1 MIAKE
6 LLNPKSIVICGVSSD
21 VHKPGG
27 KALKNLLE
35 SPFKGQVY
43 AVNPKETEVQGVKCY
58 AKVDDLPQV
67 DCAILCIAAK
77 FCTQTV
83 DVLAKEKGT
92 KGFIIISAGFSEENA
107 EGAAIEKHIVDTI
120 NSVGGSLIGPNC
132 TGFLNTNY
140 AGCFDTPIPT
150 LDPKGVDFITGSGA
164 TAVFIKEYGMS
175 NGLKFNSVWAVGN
188 SAQLGIEDVLEHL
201 DETFDPE
208 RSSRVIMLYMEK
220 IGDPQ
225 RLLKHSRSLINKG
238 CHIAAIKSGGSVAGS
253 RAASSH
259 TGALATNDAA
269 VDALFRKAGIVRCQN
284 RQELTTVCAVFM
296 YPELKGNRCAVVT
309 HAGGPAVMLTDV
321 LSNGGM
327 EVPSLKE
334 HPKAPELL
342 SKLFAG
348 SSVGN
353 PIDFLATGTAEQL
366 GYILDAVENDFD
378 EIDFSV
384 VIFGSPGL
392 FSNKEVYDL
401 LDQKMRTCKKPI
413 FPVLPSI
420 INVKEEIEDFIAKGN
435 INFPEECV
443 LGNAICKI
451 YNTPKPKT
459 GIVESLPI
467 DKLIISPANEP
478 ANEPDKDAVAAVAES
493 IRQWGMLSPITV
505 SPKDGNY
512 RVVAGAKRVRAAALA
527 GMKEIMAYI
536 QEDAAVSDQ
545 PDIDVVRIRKTVE
558 RCKDGYMEIADYN
571 ELLDAAGISRKK
583 SVEVSNKEDALAFAK
598 EVGCSKDVPL
608 VMKVVGPL
616 HKSDV
621 GGVTLG
627 VKDLDTVAREF
638 DRLIVIPETYAVE
651 MYPMLDGTDVYIGAI
666 RDPKFGHQV
675 FFGLGGI
682 FIEVLKDV
690 ESVLVPTNKE
700 EVLKKLKNLK
710 GYKILEGVRGQEGVN
725 LDLYAD
731 QIVRV
736 SALVQ
741 AAPEIAEMDLNPL
754 LGNPRYVTAVDA
766 RIRLEK

>member
-6 LLNPKSIVICGVSSD
+6 LLNPRSIVICGASSD

-27 KALKNLLE
+27 KSLKNLLE
-35 SPFKGQVY
+35 SPFKGQIY

-58 AKVDDLPQV
+58 AKVEDLPQV

-77 FCTQTV
+77 FCAQTV
-83 DVLAKEKGT
+83 DVLAKEKGC
-92 KGFIIISAGFSEENA
+92 KGFIIVSAGFSEESH
-107 EGAAIEKHIVDTI
+107 EGAEIEKHIVDTI

-132 TGFLNTNY
+132 TGFLNVNY
-140 AGCFDTPIPT
+140 AGCFDTPIPP

-208 RSSRVIMLYMEK
+208 KSSHVIMLYMEK

-238 CHIAAIKSGGSVAGS
+238 CHIAAIKSGGSAAGS

-296 YPELKGNRCAVVT
+296 HPEIKGKRCAVIT

-334 HPKAPELL
+334 HPASPALL
-342 SKLFAG
+342 EKLFGG

-366 GYILDAVENDFD
+366 GYIIDTVENEYTD
-378 EIDFSV
+378 IDFSV

-401 LDQKMRTCKKPI
+401 LDEKMKTCKKPI

-420 INVKEEIEDFIAKGN
+420 INVKDEINDFIAKGR

-443 LGNAICKI
+443 LGNAICKV
-451 YNTPKPKT
+451 YNTPKPQPEH
-459 GIVESLPI
+459 VE
-467 DKLIISPANEP
+467 
-478 ANEPDKDAVAAVAES
+478 
-493 IRQWGMLSPITV
+493 T
-505 SPKDGNY
+505 PK
-512 RVVAGAKRVRAAALA
+512 
-527 GMKEIMAYI
+527 
-536 QEDAAVSDQ
+536 
-545 PDIDVVRIRKTVE
+545 IDVARIRKTVE

-583 SVEVSNKEDALAFAK
+583 SVEVSKKEDAIAFAK

-627 VKDLDTVAREF
+627 VKDLDTVAKEF

-651 MYPMLDGTDVYIGAI
+651 MYPMLDGIDVYIGAI
-666 RDPKFGHQV
+666 KDAKFGHQI

-690 ESVLVPTNKE
+690 QSALAPITAAEAKE
-700 EVLKKLKNLK
+700 MLKQLK

-731 QIVRV
+731 QVARV

>member
-1 MIAKE
+1 MINPK
-6 LLNPKSIVICGVSSD
+6 LINPKSIVVCGASSD
-21 VHKPGG
+21 IHKPGG

-35 SPFKGQVY
+35 SAFKGEVY
-43 AVNPKETEVQGVKCY
+43 AVNPKEDEVQGIKCY
-58 AKVDDLPQV
+58 KQVEDLPQV

-77 FCTQTV
+77 FCAHTV
-83 DVLAKEKGT
+83 DVLTQQKGT
-92 KGFIIISAGFSEENA
+92 QGFIIVSAGFSEENA
-107 EGAAIEKHIVDTI
+107 EGAAIEKHIVDSI
-120 NSVGGSLIGPNC
+120 NAVGGSLIGPNC

-140 AGCFDTPIPT
+140 SGCFDTPIPR

-208 RSSRVIMLYMEK
+208 KSSHVIMLYMEK

-225 RLLKHSRSLINKG
+225 RLLKHSRNLINKG
-238 CHIAAIKSGGSVAGS
+238 CRIAAIKSGGSAAGS

-269 VDALFRKAGIVRCQN
+269 VDALFQKAGIVRCHN

-296 YPELKGNRCAVVT
+296 HPEIKGKRCAVIT

-327 EVPSLKE
+327 EVPPLKD
-334 HPKAPELL
+334 HPASPALL

-366 GYILDAVENDFD
+366 GYIIDAVENDYTD
-378 EIDFSV
+378 IDFSV

-401 LDQKMRTCKKPI
+401 LDEKMKTCKKPI

-420 INVKEEIEDFIAKGN
+420 INVKQEIEDFIAKGR

-443 LGNAICKI
+443 LGNALVKVW
-451 YNTPKPKT
+451 NTPKPQPEH
-459 GIVESLPI
+459 VELPQV
-467 DKLIISPANEP
+467 D
-478 ANEPDKDAVAAVAES
+478 VA
-493 IRQWGMLSPITV
+493 
-505 SPKDGNY
+505 
-512 RVVAGAKRVRAAALA
+512 
-527 GMKEIMAYI
+527 
-536 QEDAAVSDQ
+536 
-545 PDIDVVRIRKTVE
+545 RIRKTIE
-558 RCKDGYMEIADYN
+558 KCESGYLEIADYN

-583 SVEVSNKEDALAFAK
+583 SVEVSKKEDALAFAK

-627 VKDLDTVAREF
+627 VKDLDTVAKEF

-666 RDPKFGHQV
+666 RDDKFGHQI

-690 ESVLVPTNKE
+690 QSALAPITAE
-700 EVLKKLKNLK
+700 EAKQMLTKLR
-710 GYKILEGVRGQEGVN
+710 GYKILQGVRGQEPVN
-725 LDLYAD
+725 IDLYAD
-731 QIVRV
+731 QVARV

-741 AAPEIAEMDLNPL
+741 AAPEIVEMDLNPL

-766 RIRLEK
+766 RIRIQK

>member
-6 LLNPKSIVICGVSSD
+6 LLNPRSIVICGASSD

-27 KALKNLLE
+27 KSLKNLLE

-43 AVNPKETEVQGVKCY
+43 AVNPKESEVQGVKCY
-58 AKVDDLPQV
+58 AKVEDLPQV

-77 FCTQTV
+77 FCAQTV
-83 DVLAKEKGT
+83 DVLAKEKGC
-92 KGFIIISAGFSEENA
+92 KGFIIVSAGFSEENA

-140 AGCFDTPIPT
+140 SGCFDTPIPK
-150 LDPKGVDFITGSGA
+150 LDPHGVDFITGSGA
-164 TAVFIKEYGMS
+164 TAVFIKEYGIS
-175 NGLKFNSVWAVGN
+175 NGLTFNSVWAVGN

-208 RSSRVIMLYMEK
+208 KSSRVIMLYMEK

-225 RLLKHSRSLINKG
+225 RLLKHSRNLINKG
-238 CHIAAIKSGGSVAGS
+238 CHIAAIKSGGSAAGS

-269 VDALFRKAGIVRCQN
+269 VDALFQKAGIVRCQN

-296 YPELKGNRCAVVT
+296 HPEIKGKRCAVVT

-327 EVPSLKE
+327 EIPSLKE

-342 SKLFAG
+342 SKLFGG

-401 LDQKMRTCKKPI
+401 LDEKMKTCKKPI

-420 INVKEEIEDFIAKGN
+420 INVKDEINDFIAKGR

-443 LGNAICKI
+443 LGNAICKV
-451 YNTPKPKT
+451 YNTPKPQPEN
-459 GIVESLPI
+459 VELP
-467 DKLIISPANEP
+467 K
-478 ANEPDKDAVAAVAES
+478 
-493 IRQWGMLSPITV
+493 
-505 SPKDGNY
+505 
-512 RVVAGAKRVRAAALA
+512 
-527 GMKEIMAYI
+527 
-536 QEDAAVSDQ
+536 
-545 PDIDVVRIRKTVE
+545 IDVERIRKTVE

-583 SVEVSNKEDALAFAK
+583 SVEVSKKEDALAFAK

-627 VKDLDTVAREF
+627 VKDLDTVAKEF

-651 MYPMLDGTDVYIGAI
+651 MYPMLDGIDVYIGAI
-666 RDPKFGHQV
+666 KDPKFGHQI

-690 ESVLVPTNKE
+690 QSALAPITAAEAKE
-700 EVLKKLKNLK
+700 MLTKLK

-725 LDLYAD
+725 IDLYAE
-731 QIVRV
+731 QVARV

-754 LGNPRYVTAVDA
+754 LGNPCYVTAVDA

>member
-6 LLNPKSIVICGVSSD
+6 LLNPRSIVICGASSD
-21 VHKPGG
+21 IHKPGG
-27 KALKNLLE
+27 KSLKNLLE
-35 SPFKGQVY
+35 SPFKGQIY

-67 DCAILCIAAK
+67 DCALLCIAAK
-77 FCTQTV
+77 FCAQTV
-83 DVLAKEKGT
+83 DVLAKEKGC

-107 EGAAIEKHIVDTI
+107 EGAAIEKHIVETI

-132 TGFLNTNY
+132 TGFLNVNY
-140 AGCFDTPIPT
+140 AGCFDTPIPK

-208 RSSRVIMLYMEK
+208 KSSRVIMLYMEK
-220 IGDPQ
+220 IGDPM

-238 CHIAAIKSGGSVAGS
+238 CHIAAIKSGGSAAGS

-269 VDALFRKAGIVRCQN
+269 VDALFRKAGIVRCHN
-284 RQELTTVCAVFM
+284 RQELTTVCGVFM
-296 YPELKGNRCAVVT
+296 HPEIKGKRCAVIT

-327 EVPSLKE
+327 EVPPLKD
-334 HPKAPELL
+334 HPASAALL
-342 SKLFAG
+342 EKLFGG

-366 GYILDAVENDFD
+366 GYIIDTVENEYD

-401 LDQKMRTCKKPI
+401 LDEKMKTCKKPI

-420 INVKEEIEDFIAKGN
+420 INVKDEIADFIAKGR

-443 LGNAICKI
+443 LGNAICKV
-451 YNTPKPKT
+451 YNTPKPQPEN
-459 GIVESLPI
+459 VELP
-467 DKLIISPANEP
+467 K
-478 ANEPDKDAVAAVAES
+478 
-493 IRQWGMLSPITV
+493 
-505 SPKDGNY
+505 
-512 RVVAGAKRVRAAALA
+512 
-527 GMKEIMAYI
+527 
-536 QEDAAVSDQ
+536 
-545 PDIDVVRIRKTVE
+545 IDVARIRATVD

-583 SVEVSNKEDALAFAK
+583 SVEVSKKEDALAFAK

-627 VKDLDTVAREF
+627 VKDLDTVAKEF

-666 RDPKFGHQV
+666 RDPKFGHQI

-690 ESVLVPTNKE
+690 QSALAPITAAEAKE
-700 EVLKKLKNLK
+700 MLTKLR
-710 GYKILEGVRGQEGVN
+710 GYKILQGVRGQEPVN

-731 QIVRV
+731 QVARV

>member
-6 LLNPKSIVICGVSSD
+6 LLNPRSIVICGASSD

-27 KALKNLLE
+27 KSLKNLLE

-58 AKVDDLPQV
+58 SKVEDLPQV

-77 FCTQTV
+77 FCAQTV
-83 DVLAKEKGT
+83 DVLAKEKGC
-92 KGFIIISAGFSEENA
+92 KGFIIVSAGFSEESH
-107 EGAAIEKHIVDTI
+107 EGAEIEKHIVDTI

-132 TGFLNTNY
+132 TGFLNVNY
-140 AGCFDTPIPT
+140 AGCFDTPIPP

-201 DETFDPE
+201 DETFDPVK
-208 RSSRVIMLYMEK
+208 SSHVIMLYMEK

-238 CHIAAIKSGGSVAGS
+238 CHIAAIKSGGSAAGS

-296 YPELKGNRCAVVT
+296 YPELKGKRCAVVT

-327 EVPSLKE
+327 EVPSLKD
-334 HPKAPELL
+334 HPASPALL
-342 SKLFAG
+342 EKLFGG

-366 GYILDAVENDFD
+366 GYILDTVENEYTD
-378 EIDFSV
+378 IDFSV

-420 INVKEEIEDFIAKGN
+420 INVKSEIEDFIAKGN

-443 LGNAICKI
+443 LGNALVKV
-451 YNTPKPKT
+451 YHTPKPQPEN
-459 GIVESLPI
+459 VELP
-467 DKLIISPANEP
+467 K
-478 ANEPDKDAVAAVAES
+478 
-493 IRQWGMLSPITV
+493 
-505 SPKDGNY
+505 
-512 RVVAGAKRVRAAALA
+512 
-527 GMKEIMAYI
+527 
-536 QEDAAVSDQ
+536 
-545 PDIDVVRIRKTVE
+545 IDVARIRATVD
-558 RCKDGYMEIADYN
+558 RCKDGYMEISDYN

-583 SVEVSNKEDALAFAK
+583 SVEVSKKEDALAFAK

-627 VKDLDTVAREF
+627 VKDLDTVAKEF

-651 MYPMLDGTDVYIGAI
+651 MYPMLDGTHGYI
-666 RDPKFGHQV
+666 
-675 FFGLGGI
+675 GLGGI

-690 ESVLVPTNKE
+690 QSALAPITAAEAKE
-700 EVLKKLKNLK
+700 MLKQLK

-731 QIVRV
+731 QVARV

>member
-1 MIAKE
+1 MINPK
-6 LLNPKSIVICGVSSD
+6 LLNPQSIVICGASSD
-21 VHKPGG
+21 IHKPGG
-27 KALKNLLE
+27 KSLKNLLE
-35 SPFKGQVY
+35 SPFKGQIY

-77 FCTQTV
+77 FCAQTV
-83 DVLAKEKGT
+83 DVLAKEKGC
-92 KGFIIISAGFSEENA
+92 KGFIIISAGFSEESH
-107 EGAAIEKHIVDTI
+107 EGAEIEKHIVDTI

-132 TGFLNTNY
+132 TGFLNVNY
-140 AGCFDTPIPT
+140 AGCFDTPIPK

-208 RSSRVIMLYMEK
+208 KSSHVIMLYMEK

-238 CHIAAIKSGGSVAGS
+238 CHIAAIKSGGSAAGS

-269 VDALFRKAGIVRCQN
+269 VDALFQKAGIVRCHN
-284 RQELTTVCAVFM
+284 RQELTTVCGVFM
-296 YPELKGNRCAVVT
+296 HPEIKGKRCAVIT

-327 EVPSLKE
+327 EVPSLKD
-334 HPKAPELL
+334 HPASPALL
-342 SKLFAG
+342 AKLFGG

-366 GYILDAVENDFD
+366 GYIIDTVENEYD

-401 LDQKMRTCKKPI
+401 LDEKMKTCKKPI

-420 INVKEEIEDFIAKGN
+420 INVKDEINDFIAKGR

-443 LGNAICKI
+443 LGNAICKV
-451 YNTPKPKT
+451 YNTPKPQPEH
-459 GIVESLPI
+459 VELP
-467 DKLIISPANEP
+467 
-478 ANEPDKDAVAAVAES
+478 
-493 IRQWGMLSPITV
+493 Q
-505 SPKDGNY
+505 
-512 RVVAGAKRVRAAALA
+512 
-527 GMKEIMAYI
+527 
-536 QEDAAVSDQ
+536 
-545 PDIDVVRIRKTVE
+545 IDVARIRATVD

-583 SVEVSNKEDALAFAK
+583 SVEVNKKEDALAFAK

-627 VKDLDTVAREF
+627 VKDLDTVSKEF
-638 DRLIVIPETYAVE
+638 DRLMAIKDTYAVE

-666 RDPKFGHQV
+666 KDAKFGHQI

-690 ESVLVPTNKE
+690 QSALAPITAAEAKE
-700 EVLKKLKNLK
+700 MLTKLR
-710 GYKILEGVRGQEGVN
+710 GYKILQGVRGQEPVN

-731 QIVRV
+731 QVARV

-754 LGNPRYVTAVDA
+754 LGNPSYVTAVDA

>member
-6 LLNPKSIVICGVSSD
+6 LLNPRSIVICGASSD

-77 FCTQTV
+77 FCAQTV
-83 DVLAKEKGT
+83 DVLAKEKGC
-92 KGFIIISAGFSEENA
+92 KGFIIVSAGFSEESH
-107 EGAAIEKHIVDTI
+107 EGAEIEKHIVDTI

-132 TGFLNTNY
+132 TGFLNVNY
-140 AGCFDTPIPT
+140 AGCFDTPIPP

-208 RSSRVIMLYMEK
+208 KSSHVIMLYMEK

-238 CHIAAIKSGGSVAGS
+238 CHIAAIKSGGSAAGS

-296 YPELKGNRCAVVT
+296 HPEIKGKRCAVIT

-334 HPKAPELL
+334 HPASPALL
-342 SKLFAG
+342 EKLFAG

-366 GYILDAVENDFD
+366 GYIIDTVENEYTD
-378 EIDFSV
+378 IDFSV

-401 LDQKMRTCKKPI
+401 LDEKMKTCKKPI

-420 INVKEEIEDFIAKGN
+420 INVKDEINDFIAKGR

-443 LGNAICKI
+443 LGNAICKV
-451 YNTPKPKT
+451 YNTPKPQPEH
-459 GIVESLPI
+459 VE
-467 DKLIISPANEP
+467 
-478 ANEPDKDAVAAVAES
+478 
-493 IRQWGMLSPITV
+493 T
-505 SPKDGNY
+505 PK
-512 RVVAGAKRVRAAALA
+512 
-527 GMKEIMAYI
+527 
-536 QEDAAVSDQ
+536 
-545 PDIDVVRIRKTVE
+545 IDVARIRKTVE

-583 SVEVSNKEDALAFAK
+583 SVEVSKKEDALAFAK

-627 VKDLDTVAREF
+627 VKDLDTVAKEF

-651 MYPMLDGTDVYIGAI
+651 MYPMLDGIDVYIGAI
-666 RDPKFGHQV
+666 KDAKFGHQI

-690 ESVLVPTNKE
+690 QSALAPITAAEAKE
-700 EVLKKLKNLK
+700 MLKQLK

-731 QIVRV
+731 QVARV

>member
-1 MIAKE
+1 MINPK
-6 LLNPKSIVICGVSSD
+6 LLNPQSIVICGASSD
-21 VHKPGG
+21 IHKPGG

-35 SPFKGQVY
+35 SAFKGDVY

-77 FCTQTV
+77 FCAQTV
-83 DVLAKEKGT
+83 DVLAKEKGCR
-92 KGFIIISAGFSEENA
+92 GFIIVSAGFSEENE

-140 AGCFDTPIPT
+140 SGCFDTPIPK

-208 RSSRVIMLYMEK
+208 KSSHVIMLYMEK
-220 IGDPQ
+220 IGDPM
-225 RLLKHSRSLINKG
+225 RLLKHSRNLINKG
-238 CHIAAIKSGGSVAGS
+238 CHIAAIKSGGSAAGS

-269 VDALFRKAGIVRCQN
+269 VDALFQKAGIVRCHN
-284 RQELTTVCAVFM
+284 RQELTTVCGVFM
-296 YPELKGNRCAVVT
+296 HPEIKGKRCAVIT

-327 EVPSLKE
+327 EVPPLKD
-334 HPKAPELL
+334 HPASPALL
-342 SKLFAG
+342 AKLFGG

-366 GYILDAVENDFD
+366 GYIIDTVENEYD

-401 LDQKMRTCKKPI
+401 LDEKMKTCKKPI

-420 INVKEEIEDFIAKGN
+420 INVKQEIEDFIAKGR

-443 LGNAICKI
+443 LGNALVKVW
-451 YNTPKPKT
+451 NTPKPQPEN
-459 GIVESLPI
+459 VELP
-467 DKLIISPANEP
+467 K
-478 ANEPDKDAVAAVAES
+478 
-493 IRQWGMLSPITV
+493 
-505 SPKDGNY
+505 
-512 RVVAGAKRVRAAALA
+512 
-527 GMKEIMAYI
+527 
-536 QEDAAVSDQ
+536 
-545 PDIDVVRIRKTVE
+545 IDVARIRATVD

-583 SVEVSNKEDALAFAK
+583 SVEVSKKEDALAFAK

-627 VKDLDTVAREF
+627 VKDLDTVAKEF

-666 RDPKFGHQV
+666 RDPKFGHQI

-690 ESVLVPTNKE
+690 QSALAPITAAEAKE
-700 EVLKKLKNLK
+700 MLTKLR
-710 GYKILEGVRGQEGVN
+710 GYKILQGVRGQEPVN

-731 QIVRV
+731 QVARV

>member
-1 MIAKE
+1 M
-6 LLNPKSIVICGVSSD
+6 
-21 VHKPGG
+21 
-27 KALKNLLE
+27 KNLLE
-35 SPFKGQVY
+35 SPFSGPIY

-67 DCAILCIAAK
+67 ECAILCIAAK
-77 FCTQTV
+77 FCAQTV
-83 DVLAKEKGT
+83 DVLAKEKGCR
-92 KGFIIISAGFSEENA
+92 GFIIISAGFSEESH
-107 EGAAIEKHIVDTI
+107 EGAEIEKHIVDTI

-132 TGFLNTNY
+132 TGFLNVNY
-140 AGCFDTPIPT
+140 AGCFDTPIPP
-150 LDPKGVDFITGSGA
+150 LNPQGVDFITGSGA

-175 NGLKFNSVWAVGN
+175 NGLQFNSVWAVGN

-201 DETFDPE
+201 DETFDPDK
-208 RSSRVIMLYMEK
+208 SSHVIMLYMEK

-238 CHIAAIKSGGSVAGS
+238 CHIAAIKSGNSAAGS

-259 TGALATNDAA
+259 TGALATSDAA

-296 YPELKGNRCAVVT
+296 HPEIKGKRCAVIT

-327 EVPSLKE
+327 EVPSLKD
-334 HPKAPELL
+334 HPASPALL
-342 SKLFAG
+342 AKLFGG

-366 GYILDAVENDFD
+366 GYIIDTVENEYD

-401 LDQKMRTCKKPI
+401 LDEKMKTCKKPI

-420 INVKEEIEDFIAKGN
+420 INVKDEINDFIAKGR

-443 LGNAICKI
+443 LGNAICKV
-451 YNTPKPKT
+451 YNTPKPQPEH
-459 GIVESLPI
+459 VELP
-467 DKLIISPANEP
+467 E
-478 ANEPDKDAVAAVAES
+478 
-493 IRQWGMLSPITV
+493 
-505 SPKDGNY
+505 
-512 RVVAGAKRVRAAALA
+512 
-527 GMKEIMAYI
+527 
-536 QEDAAVSDQ
+536 
-545 PDIDVVRIRKTVE
+545 IDVARIRKTID
-558 RCKDGYMEIADYN
+558 RCKDGYLEIADYN

-583 SVEVSNKEDALAFAK
+583 SVEVSKKEDALAFAK

-627 VKDLDTVAREF
+627 VKDLDTVAKEF
-638 DRLIVIPETYAVE
+638 DRLIAIKDTYAVE
-651 MYPMLDGTDVYIGAI
+651 MYPMLDGLDVYIGAI
-666 RDPKFGHQV
+666 KDAKFGHQI

-690 ESVLVPTNKE
+690 QSALAPITAAEAKE
-700 EVLKKLKNLK
+700 MLKQLK
-710 GYKILEGVRGQEGVN
+710 GYKILQGVRGQEGLN
-725 LDLYAD
+725 IDLYAD
-731 QIVRV
+731 QVARV

-766 RIRLEK
+766 RIRIEK

>member
-1 MIAKE
+1 MINPK
-6 LLNPKSIVICGVSSD
+6 LLNPQSIVICGASSD
-21 VHKPGG
+21 IHKPGG

-35 SPFKGQVY
+35 SAFQGQIY

-77 FCTQTV
+77 FCAQTV
-83 DVLAKEKGT
+83 DVLTQQKGT

-107 EGAAIEKHIVDTI
+107 EGAAIEKHIVDAI
-120 NSVGGSLIGPNC
+120 NAVGGSLIGPNC

-140 AGCFDTPIPT
+140 SGCFDTPIPK

-208 RSSRVIMLYMEK
+208 KSSRVIMLYMEK
-220 IGDPQ
+220 IGDPM

-238 CHIAAIKSGGSVAGS
+238 CHIAAIKSGGSAAGS

-269 VDALFRKAGIVRCQN
+269 VDALFQKAGIVRCHN
-284 RQELTTVCAVFM
+284 RQELTTVCGVFM
-296 YPELKGNRCAVVT
+296 HPEIKGKRCAVIT

-327 EVPSLKE
+327 EVPPLKD
-334 HPKAPELL
+334 HPASPALL
-342 SKLFAG
+342 AKLFGG

-366 GYILDAVENDFD
+366 GYIIDTVENEYD

-401 LDQKMRTCKKPI
+401 LDEKMKTCKKPI

-420 INVKEEIEDFIAKGN
+420 INVKDEINDFIAKGR

-443 LGNAICKI
+443 LGNAIVKV
-451 YNTPKPKT
+451 YNTPKPQPEH
-459 GIVESLPI
+459 VELPQV
-467 DKLIISPANEP
+467 D
-478 ANEPDKDAVAAVAES
+478 VA
-493 IRQWGMLSPITV
+493 
-505 SPKDGNY
+505 
-512 RVVAGAKRVRAAALA
+512 
-527 GMKEIMAYI
+527 
-536 QEDAAVSDQ
+536 
-545 PDIDVVRIRKTVE
+545 RIRATVD

-583 SVEVSNKEDALAFAK
+583 SVEVSKKEDALAFAK

-627 VKDLDTVAREF
+627 VKDLDTVAKEF

-666 RDPKFGHQV
+666 RDPKFGHQI

-690 ESVLVPTNKE
+690 QSALAPITAAEAKE
-700 EVLKKLKNLK
+700 MLTKLR
-710 GYKILEGVRGQEGVN
+710 GYKILPWTRARQPRPLRRPDCPRERACAGCSRNRRDGPQPAVGQ
-725 LDLYAD
+725 
-731 QIVRV
+731 
-736 SALVQ
+736 
-741 AAPEIAEMDLNPL
+741 PEIRYGCGRSYPVGEVIAENFAKKKKSAEILWK
-754 LGNPRYVTAVDA
+754 
-766 RIRLEK
+766 IRAFLFFS

>member
-1 MIAKE
+1 MIARE
-6 LLNPKSIVICGVSSD
+6 LLNPKSIVVCGASSD
-21 VHKPGG
+21 IHKPGG

-35 SPFKGQVY
+35 SPFRGPVY

-58 AKVDDLPQV
+58 ASVNELPNV
-67 DCAILCIAAK
+67 ECAIICISAK
-77 FCTQTV
+77 FCAQTV
-83 DVLAKEKGT
+83 DILAKEKGC

-132 TGFLNTNY
+132 TGFLNVNY

-150 LDPKGVDFITGSGA
+150 LDPHGVDFITGSGA

-201 DETFDPE
+201 DETFDPVK
-208 RSSRVIMLYMEK
+208 SSHVIMLYMEK

-225 RLLKHSRSLINKG
+225 RLLKHARSLINKG
-238 CHIAAIKSGGSVAGS
+238 CHIAAIKSGGSAAGS

-259 TGALATNDAA
+259 TGALATNDAV

-284 RQELTTVCAVFM
+284 RQELTTVCGVFM
-296 YPELKGNRCAVVT
+296 HPEIKGKRCAVIT

-334 HPKAPELL
+334 HPASPALL
-342 SKLFAG
+342 EKLFAG

-366 GYILDAVENDFD
+366 GYIIDTVENEYTD
-378 EIDFSV
+378 IDFSV

-401 LDQKMRTCKKPI
+401 LDQKMKTCKKPI

-420 INVKEEIEDFIAKGN
+420 INVKDEINDFIAKGR

-443 LGNAICKI
+443 LGNAICKV
-451 YNTPKPKT
+451 YNTPKPQPEN
-459 GIVESLPI
+459 VE
-467 DKLIISPANEP
+467 
-478 ANEPDKDAVAAVAES
+478 
-493 IRQWGMLSPITV
+493 M
-505 SPKDGNY
+505 PKVDT
-512 RVVAGAKRVRAAALA
+512 A
-527 GMKEIMAYI
+527 
-536 QEDAAVSDQ
+536 
-545 PDIDVVRIRKTVE
+545 RIRKCIDSCE
-558 RCKDGYMEIADYN
+558 NGYIAPDKIY
-571 ELLDAAGISRKK
+571 ELLDAAGIAQKQIRVVDKK
-583 SVEVSNKEDALAFAK
+583 QQALDFAN
-598 EVGCSKDVPL
+598 EVGYPL
-608 VMKVVGPL
+608 VMKVVGPV

-621 GGVTLG
+621 GGVTLN
-627 VKDLDTVAREF
+627 VRDIETVGKEF
-638 DRLIVIPETYAVE
+638 DRLMAIKDTYAVE
-651 MYPMLDGTDVYIGAI
+651 MYPMLDGTEVYIGAI
-666 RDPKFGHQV
+666 RDKKFGHQV

-690 ESVLVPTNKE
+690 QSSLVPISADEAKE
-700 EVLKKLKNLK
+700 ALTHLR
-710 GYKILEGVRGQEGVN
+710 GYKILQGVRGQQPVN
-725 LDLYAD
+725 VDVYAE
-731 QIVRV
+731 QIARV
-736 SALVQ
+736 AALVM

-754 LGNPRYVTAVDA
+754 LGNPKNVVAVDA
-766 RIRLEK
+766 RIRIEK

>member
-6 LLNPKSIVICGVSSD
+6 LLNPRSIVICGASSD
-21 VHKPGG
+21 IHKPGG

-35 SPFKGQVY
+35 SNFKGPVY
-43 AVNPKETEVQGVKCY
+43 AVNPKETEVQGIKCY
-58 AKVDDLPQV
+58 AKVEDLPQV

-77 FCTQTV
+77 FCAQTV
-83 DVLAKEKGT
+83 DVLTQQKGT
-92 KGFIIISAGFSEENA
+92 KGFIIVSAGFSEENA
-107 EGAAIEKHIVDTI
+107 EGAAIEKHIVDSI
-120 NSVGGSLIGPNC
+120 NAVGGSLIGPNC

-140 AGCFDTPIPT
+140 SGCFDTPIPK

-164 TAVFIKEYGMS
+164 TAVFIKEYGMT
-175 NGLKFNSVWAVGN
+175 NGSVWAVGN

-208 RSSRVIMLYMEK
+208 KSSHVIMLYMEK
-220 IGDPQ
+220 VGDPQ

-238 CHIAAIKSGGSVAGS
+238 CHIAAIKSGGSAAGS

-284 RQELTTVCAVFM
+284 RQELTTVCGVFM
-296 YPELKGNRCAVVT
+296 YPEIKGNRCAVIT

-321 LSNGGM
+321 LSNNGI

-334 HPKAPELL
+334 HPASPALL
-342 SKLFAG
+342 EKLFGG

-366 GYILDAVENDFD
+366 GYIIDTVENEYTD
-378 EIDFSV
+378 IDFSV

-392 FSNKEVYDL
+392 FSNREVYAL
-401 LDQKMRTCKKPI
+401 LNEKMKTCKKPI

-420 INVKEEIEDFIAKGN
+420 INVKDEIQEFIDMGN

-443 LGNAICKI
+443 LGNAICKV
-451 YNTPKPKT
+451 YNTPKPQPEN
-459 GIVESLPI
+459 VEQ
-467 DKLIISPANEP
+467 PA
-478 ANEPDKDAVAAVAES
+478 
-493 IRQWGMLSPITV
+493 
-505 SPKDGNY
+505 
-512 RVVAGAKRVRAAALA
+512 
-527 GMKEIMAYI
+527 
-536 QEDAAVSDQ
+536 
-545 PDIDVVRIRKTVE
+545 IDVARIRATVD

-583 SVEVSNKEDALAFAK
+583 SVEVSKVEDALAFAK

-627 VKDLDTVAREF
+627 VKDLATVEKEF
-638 DRLIVIPETYAVE
+638 NRLIVIPETYAVE

-666 RDPKFGHQV
+666 RDPKFGHQI

-690 ESVLVPTNKE
+690 QSALAPISAAEAKE
-700 EVLKKLKNLK
+700 ALTKLR
-710 GYKILEGVRGQEGVN
+710 GYKILQGVRGQEAVN

-731 QIVRV
+731 QIARV

>member
-6 LLNPKSIVICGVSSD
+6 LLNPRSIVICGASSD
-21 VHKPGG
+21 IHKPGG

-35 SPFKGQVY
+35 SNFKGPVY
-43 AVNPKETEVQGVKCY
+43 AVNPKETEVQGIKCY
-58 AKVDDLPQV
+58 AKVEDLPQV

-77 FCTQTV
+77 FCAQTV
-83 DVLAKEKGT
+83 DVLTQQKGT
-92 KGFIIISAGFSEENA
+92 KGFIIVSAGFSEENA
-107 EGAAIEKHIVDTI
+107 EGAAIEKHIVDSI
-120 NSVGGSLIGPNC
+120 NAVGGSLIGPNC

-140 AGCFDTPIPT
+140 SGCFDTPIPK
-150 LDPKGVDFITGSGA
+150 LDPKGVDFITSSGA
-164 TAVFIKEYGMS
+164 TAVFIKEYGMT

-208 RSSRVIMLYMEK
+208 KSSHVIMLYMEK
-220 IGDPQ
+220 VGDPQ

-238 CHIAAIKSGGSVAGS
+238 CHIAAIKSGGSAAGS

-284 RQELTTVCAVFM
+284 RQELTTVCGVFM
-296 YPELKGNRCAVVT
+296 YPEIKGNRCAVIT

-321 LSNGGM
+321 LSNNGI

-334 HPKAPELL
+334 HPASPALL
-342 SKLFAG
+342 EKLFGG

-366 GYILDAVENDFD
+366 GYIIDTVENEYTD
-378 EIDFSV
+378 IDFSV

-392 FSNKEVYDL
+392 FSNREVYAL
-401 LDQKMRTCKKPI
+401 LNEKMKTCKKPI

-420 INVKEEIEDFIAKGN
+420 INVKDEIQEFIDMGN

-443 LGNAICKI
+443 LGNAICKV
-451 YNTPKPKT
+451 YNTPKPQPEN
-459 GIVESLPI
+459 VEQ
-467 DKLIISPANEP
+467 PA
-478 ANEPDKDAVAAVAES
+478 
-493 IRQWGMLSPITV
+493 
-505 SPKDGNY
+505 
-512 RVVAGAKRVRAAALA
+512 
-527 GMKEIMAYI
+527 
-536 QEDAAVSDQ
+536 
-545 PDIDVVRIRKTVE
+545 IDVARIRATVD

-583 SVEVSNKEDALAFAK
+583 SVEVSKVEDALAFAK

-627 VKDLDTVAREF
+627 VKDLATVEKEF
-638 DRLIVIPETYAVE
+638 NRLIVIPETYAVE

-666 RDPKFGHQV
+666 RDPKFGHQI

-690 ESVLVPTNKE
+690 QSALAPISAAEAKE
-700 EVLKKLKNLK
+700 ALTKLR
-710 GYKILEGVRGQEGVN
+710 GYKILQGVRGQEAVN

-731 QIVRV
+731 QIARV

>member
-6 LLNPKSIVICGVSSD
+6 LLNPRSIVICGASSD

-77 FCTQTV
+77 FCAQTV

-140 AGCFDTPIPT
+140 AGCFDAPIPH

-208 RSSRVIMLYMEK
+208 KSSRVIMLYMEK

-238 CHIAAIKSGGSVAGS
+238 CHIAAIKSGGSAAGS

-296 YPELKGNRCAVVT
+296 HPEIKGKRCAVIT

-334 HPKAPELL
+334 HPASPALL
-342 SKLFAG
+342 EKLFAG

-366 GYILDAVENDFD
+366 GYIIDAVENDYTD
-378 EIDFSV
+378 IDFSV

-401 LDQKMRTCKKPI
+401 LDEKMKTCKKPI

-420 INVKEEIEDFIAKGN
+420 INVKEEIEDFIAKGR

-443 LGNAICKI
+443 LGNAICKV
-451 YNTPKPKT
+451 YHTPKPQPEH
-459 GIVESLPI
+459 VE
-467 DKLIISPANEP
+467 
-478 ANEPDKDAVAAVAES
+478 
-493 IRQWGMLSPITV
+493 T
-505 SPKDGNY
+505 PK
-512 RVVAGAKRVRAAALA
+512 
-527 GMKEIMAYI
+527 
-536 QEDAAVSDQ
+536 
-545 PDIDVVRIRKTVE
+545 IDVARICKTVE

-583 SVEVSNKEDALAFAK
+583 SVEVSKKEDALAFAK

-627 VKDLDTVAREF
+627 VKDLDTVAKEF

-666 RDPKFGHQV
+666 RDAKFGHQI

-690 ESVLVPTNKE
+690 QSALAPITAAEAKE
-700 EVLKKLKNLK
+700 MLKQLK

-731 QIVRV
+731 QVARV

>member
-1 MIAKE
+1 MINPK
-6 LLNPKSIVICGVSSD
+6 LLNPQSIVVCGASRD
-21 VHKPGG
+21 IHKPGG
-27 KALKNLLE
+27 KSLKNLLE
-35 SPFKGQVY
+35 SPFKGQIY

-77 FCTQTV
+77 FCAQTV
-83 DVLAKEKGT
+83 DVLAKEKGCR
-92 KGFIIISAGFSEENA
+92 GFIIVSAGFSEENA

-140 AGCFDTPIPT
+140 SGCFDTPIPK

-208 RSSRVIMLYMEK
+208 KSSHVIMLYMEK

-238 CHIAAIKSGGSVAGS
+238 CHIAAIKSGGSAAGS

-269 VDALFRKAGIVRCQN
+269 VDALFRKAGIVRCHN
-284 RQELTTVCAVFM
+284 RQELTTVCGVFM
-296 YPELKGNRCAVVT
+296 HPEIKGKRCAVIT

-321 LSNGGM
+321 LSDGGM
-327 EVPSLKE
+327 EVPPLKD
-334 HPKAPELL
+334 HPASPALL
-342 SKLFAG
+342 AKLFGG

-366 GYILDAVENDFD
+366 GYIIDTVENEYD

-401 LDQKMRTCKKPI
+401 LDEKMKTCKKPI

-420 INVKEEIEDFIAKGN
+420 INVKEEINDFIAKGR

-443 LGNAICKI
+443 LGNAICKV
-451 YNTPKPKT
+451 YNTPKPQPEH
-459 GIVESLPI
+459 VELP
-467 DKLIISPANEP
+467 K
-478 ANEPDKDAVAAVAES
+478 
-493 IRQWGMLSPITV
+493 
-505 SPKDGNY
+505 
-512 RVVAGAKRVRAAALA
+512 
-527 GMKEIMAYI
+527 
-536 QEDAAVSDQ
+536 
-545 PDIDVVRIRKTVE
+545 IDVARIRKTVE

-583 SVEVSNKEDALAFAK
+583 SVEVSKKEDALAFAK

-627 VKDLDTVAREF
+627 VKDLDTVAKEF

-651 MYPMLDGTDVYIGAI
+651 MYPMLDGIDVYIGAI
-666 RDPKFGHQV
+666 KDPKFGHQI

-690 ESVLVPTNKE
+690 QSALAPITAAEAKE
-700 EVLKKLKNLK
+700 MLTKLK
-710 GYKILEGVRGQEGVN
+710 GYKILQGVRGQEGVN

-731 QIVRV
+731 QVARV

>member
-6 LLNPKSIVICGVSSD
+6 LLNPRSIVICGASSD
-21 VHKPGG
+21 IHKPGG
-27 KALKNLLE
+27 KSLKNLLE
-35 SPFKGQVY
+35 SPFKGQIY

-58 AKVDDLPQV
+58 AKVEDLPQV
-67 DCAILCIAAK
+67 DCALLCIAAK
-77 FCTQTV
+77 FCAQTV
-83 DVLAKEKGT
+83 DVLAKEKGC

-107 EGAAIEKHIVDTI
+107 EGAAIEKHIVETI

-132 TGFLNTNY
+132 TGFLNVNY

-164 TAVFIKEYGMS
+164 TAVFIKEYGIS

-208 RSSRVIMLYMEK
+208 KSSHVIMLYMEK

-225 RLLKHSRSLINKG
+225 RLLNHSRSLINKG
-238 CHIAAIKSGGSVAGS
+238 CHIAAIKSGNSAAGS

-259 TGALATNDAA
+259 TGALATSDVA
-269 VDALFRKAGIVRCQN
+269 VDALFRKAGIVRCYN
-284 RQELTTVCAVFM
+284 RQELTTVCGVFM
-296 YPELKGNRCAVVT
+296 HPEIKGKRCAVVT

-334 HPKAPELL
+334 HPASKALL
-342 SKLFAG
+342 EKLFPG

-366 GYILDAVENDFD
+366 GYILDTVENDYTD
-378 EIDFSV
+378 IDFSV

-401 LDQKMRTCKKPI
+401 LDEKMKTCKKPI

-420 INVKEEIEDFIAKGN
+420 INVKDEINDFIAKGR

-443 LGNAICKI
+443 LGNAICKV
-451 YNTPKPKT
+451 YNTPKPKM
-459 GIVESLPI
+459 GNIENLPI
-467 DKLIISPANEP
+467 DKIMVSPAD
-478 ANEPDKDAVAAVAES
+478 EPDKAGVAEVAES
-493 IRQWGMLSPITV
+493 IREFGMLTPITV
-505 SPKDGNY
+505 SPVDGGY
-512 RVVAGAKRVRAAALA
+512 RLVKGLKRLRAASLI
-527 GMKEIMAYI
+527 GMKEIAAYV
-536 QEDAAVSDQ
+536 QEGVVATDI
-545 PDIDVVRIRKTVE
+545 PDIDVTRIRRTID
-558 RCKDGYMEIADYN
+558 RCQSGYLEIADYN

-583 SVEVSNKEDALAFAK
+583 SVEVSKKEDALAFAK

-621 GGVTLG
+621 GGVTLN
-627 VKDLDTVAREF
+627 VKDLDTVSKEF
-638 DRLIVIPETYAVE
+638 DRLMAIKDTYAVE
-651 MYPMLDGTDVYIGAI
+651 MYPMLDGIDVYIGAI
-666 RDPKFGHQV
+666 KDAKFGHQI

-690 ESVLVPTNKE
+690 QSALAPITAAEAKE
-700 EVLKKLKNLK
+700 MLKQLK
-710 GYKILEGVRGQEGVN
+710 GYKILQGVRGQEGVN

-731 QIVRV
+731 QIARV

-766 RIRLEK
+766 RIRIEK

>member
-1 MIAKE
+1 MINPK
-6 LLNPKSIVICGVSSD
+6 LLNPQSIVICGASSD
-21 VHKPGG
+21 IHKPGG

-67 DCAILCIAAK
+67 DCAVICIAAK
-77 FCTQTV
+77 FCAQTV
-83 DVLAKEKGT
+83 DVLAKEKGCR
-92 KGFIIISAGFSEENA
+92 GFIIISAGFSEENQ
-107 EGAAIEKHIVDTI
+107 EGAEIEKHIVDTI

-132 TGFLNTNY
+132 TGFLNVNY
-140 AGCFDTPIPT
+140 AGCFDAPIPP
-150 LDPKGVDFITGSGA
+150 LDPKGVNFITGSGA

-175 NGLKFNSVWAVGN
+175 IGLTFSSVWAVGN
-188 SAQLGIEDVLEHL
+188 SAQLGVEDVLEHL

-208 RSSRVIMLYMEK
+208 KSSRIIMLYMEK

-225 RLLKHSRSLINKG
+225 RMLKHSRSLINKG
-238 CHIAAIKSGGSVAGS
+238 CHIAAIKSGGSAAGS

-269 VDALFRKAGIVRCQN
+269 VDALFQKAGIVRCHN
-284 RQELTTVCAVFM
+284 RQELTAVCGVFTH
-296 YPELKGNRCAVVT
+296 PEIKGKRCAIIT

-321 LSNGGM
+321 LSDGGI
-327 EVPSLKE
+327 EVPSLKD
-334 HPKAPELL
+334 HPASPALL
-342 SKLFAG
+342 AKLFGG

-366 GYILDAVENDFD
+366 GYIIDTVENEYD

-384 VIFGSPGL
+384 VIYGSPGL
-392 FSNKEVYDL
+392 FSTKEVYDL
-401 LDQKMRTCKKPI
+401 LDQKMKTCKKRI

-420 INVKEEIEDFIAKGN
+420 INVKDETNAFIAKGHVD
-435 INFPEECV
+435 FPEECV
-443 LGNAICKI
+443 LGNALVKVF
-451 YNTPKPKT
+451 NTPKPQPEN
-459 GIVESLPI
+459 VELP
-467 DKLIISPANEP
+467 
-478 ANEPDKDAVAAVAES
+478 
-493 IRQWGMLSPITV
+493 Q
-505 SPKDGNY
+505 
-512 RVVAGAKRVRAAALA
+512 
-527 GMKEIMAYI
+527 
-536 QEDAAVSDQ
+536 
-545 PDIDVVRIRKTVE
+545 IDVARIRATVD

-583 SVEVSNKEDALAFAK
+583 SVEVSKKEDALAFAK
-598 EVGCSKDVPL
+598 EVGCSNEVPL

-627 VKDLDTVAREF
+627 VKDLDTVAKEF

-666 RDPKFGHQV
+666 RDPKFGHQI

-690 ESVLVPTNKE
+690 QSALAPISAAEAKE
-700 EVLKKLKNLK
+700 MLTKLR
-710 GYKILEGVRGQEGVN
+710 GYKILQGVRGQEPVN
-725 LDLYAD
+725 LDLYAE
-731 QIVRV
+731 QVARV

-741 AAPEIAEMDLNPL
+741 AAPEIVEMDLNPL

>member
-6 LLNPKSIVICGVSSD
+6 LLNPRSIVICGASSD
-21 VHKPGG
+21 IHKPGG
-27 KALKNLLE
+27 KSLKNLLE
-35 SPFKGQVY
+35 SPFKGKIY

-58 AKVDDLPQV
+58 AKVDDLPEQV
-67 DCAILCIAAK
+67 DCALLCIAAK
-77 FCTQTV
+77 FCAQTV
-83 DVLAKEKGT
+83 DVLAKEKGC
-92 KGFIIISAGFSEENA
+92 KGFIIISAGFSEESH
-107 EGAAIEKHIVDTI
+107 EGAEIEKHIVDTI

-132 TGFLNTNY
+132 TGFLNVNY
-140 AGCFDTPIPT
+140 AGCFDTPIPP

-208 RSSRVIMLYMEK
+208 KSSHVIMLYMEK
-220 IGDPQ
+220 IGDPM

-238 CHIAAIKSGGSVAGS
+238 CHIAAIKSGGSAAGS

-269 VDALFRKAGIVRCQN
+269 VDALFRKAGIVRCHN
-284 RQELTTVCAVFM
+284 RQELTTVCGVFM
-296 YPELKGNRCAVVT
+296 HPEIKGKRCAVIT

-327 EVPSLKE
+327 EVPPLKD
-334 HPKAPELL
+334 HPASPALL
-342 SKLFAG
+342 AKLFGG

-366 GYILDAVENDFD
+366 GYIIDTVENEYD

-401 LDQKMRTCKKPI
+401 LDEKMKTCKKPI

-420 INVKEEIEDFIAKGN
+420 INVKDEINDFISKGR

-443 LGNAICKI
+443 LGNALCKV
-451 YNTPKPKT
+451 YNTPKPQPEH
-459 GIVESLPI
+459 VELP
-467 DKLIISPANEP
+467 K
-478 ANEPDKDAVAAVAES
+478 
-493 IRQWGMLSPITV
+493 
-505 SPKDGNY
+505 
-512 RVVAGAKRVRAAALA
+512 
-527 GMKEIMAYI
+527 
-536 QEDAAVSDQ
+536 
-545 PDIDVVRIRKTVE
+545 IDVARIRKTID
-558 RCKDGYMEIADYN
+558 RCKDGYLEIADYN

-583 SVEVSNKEDALAFAK
+583 SVEVSKKEDALAFAK

-627 VKDLDTVAREF
+627 VKDLDTVAKEF

-666 RDPKFGHQV
+666 KDPKFGHQI

-690 ESVLVPTNKE
+690 QSALAPITADEAKE
-700 EVLKKLKNLK
+700 MLKQLK
-710 GYKILEGVRGQEGVN
+710 GYKILQGVRGQEGVN

-731 QIVRV
+731 QVARV

-754 LGNPRYVTAVDA
+754 LGNPCYVTAVDA
-766 RIRLEK
+766 RIRIEK

>member
-6 LLNPKSIVICGVSSD
+6 LLNPRSIVICGASSD

-27 KALKNLLE
+27 KSLKNLLE

-77 FCTQTV
+77 FCAQTV
-83 DVLAKEKGT
+83 DVLAKEKGC
-92 KGFIIISAGFSEENA
+92 KGFIIVSAGFSEENA

-132 TGFLNTNY
+132 TGFLNVNY
-140 AGCFDTPIPT
+140 AGCFDTPIPK

-208 RSSRVIMLYMEK
+208 KSSRVIMLYMEK

-238 CHIAAIKSGGSVAGS
+238 CHIAAIKSGGSAAGS

-296 YPELKGNRCAVVT
+296 HPEIKGKRCAVVT

-401 LDQKMRTCKKPI
+401 LDQKMKTCKKPI

-420 INVKEEIEDFIAKGN
+420 INVKDEIDDFIAKGR

-443 LGNAICKI
+443 LGNAICKV
-451 YNTPKPKT
+451 YNTPKPQPEN
-459 GIVESLPI
+459 VELP
-467 DKLIISPANEP
+467 A
-478 ANEPDKDAVAAVAES
+478 
-493 IRQWGMLSPITV
+493 
-505 SPKDGNY
+505 
-512 RVVAGAKRVRAAALA
+512 
-527 GMKEIMAYI
+527 
-536 QEDAAVSDQ
+536 
-545 PDIDVVRIRKTVE
+545 IDVARIRRTVE

-583 SVEVSNKEDALAFAK
+583 SVEVSKKEDALAFAK

-666 RDPKFGHQV
+666 RDPKFGHQI

-690 ESVLVPTNKE
+690 QSALAPITAAEAKE
-700 EVLKKLKNLK
+700 MLTHLK
-710 GYKILEGVRGQEGVN
+710 GYKILQGVRGQEGVN

-731 QIVRV
+731 QVARV

>member
-6 LLNPKSIVICGVSSD
+6 LLNPKSIVICGASSD
-21 VHKPGG
+21 IHKPGG
-27 KALKNLLE
+27 KSLKNLLE
-35 SPFKGQVY
+35 SPFKGQIY

-67 DCAILCIAAK
+67 DCALLCIAAK
-77 FCTQTV
+77 FCAQTV
-83 DVLAKEKGT
+83 DVLAKEKGC

-132 TGFLNTNY
+132 TGFLNVNY

-208 RSSRVIMLYMEK
+208 KSSHVIMLYMEK
-220 IGDPQ
+220 IGDPM

-238 CHIAAIKSGGSVAGS
+238 CHIAAIKSGGSAAGS

-269 VDALFRKAGIVRCQN
+269 VDALFRKAGIVRCHN
-284 RQELTTVCAVFM
+284 RQELTTVCGVFM
-296 YPELKGNRCAVVT
+296 HPEIKGKRCAVIT

-327 EVPSLKE
+327 EVPPLKD
-334 HPKAPELL
+334 HPASAALL
-342 SKLFAG
+342 EKLYAG

-366 GYILDAVENDFD
+366 GYIIDTVENEYDD
-378 EIDFSV
+378 IDFSV

-401 LDQKMRTCKKPI
+401 LDQKMKTCKKPI

-420 INVKEEIEDFIAKGN
+420 INVKDEIEDFIAKGR

-443 LGNAICKI
+443 LGNAICKV
-451 YNTPKPKT
+451 YHTPKPQPEH
-459 GIVESLPI
+459 VELP
-467 DKLIISPANEP
+467 K
-478 ANEPDKDAVAAVAES
+478 
-493 IRQWGMLSPITV
+493 
-505 SPKDGNY
+505 
-512 RVVAGAKRVRAAALA
+512 
-527 GMKEIMAYI
+527 
-536 QEDAAVSDQ
+536 
-545 PDIDVVRIRKTVE
+545 IDVARIRRTVD

-583 SVEVSNKEDALAFAK
+583 SVEVSKKEDALAFAK

-621 GGVTLG
+621 GGVTLN
-627 VKDLDTVAREF
+627 VKDMDTVSKEF
-638 DRLIVIPETYAVE
+638 DRLMAIKDTYAVE

-666 RDPKFGHQV
+666 KDPKFGHQI

-690 ESVLVPTNKE
+690 QSALAPITADEAKE
-700 EVLKKLKNLK
+700 MLKQLK
-710 GYKILEGVRGQEGVN
+710 GYKILQGVRGQEGVN

-731 QIVRV
+731 QIARV

-766 RIRLEK
+766 RIRIEK

>member
-6 LLNPKSIVICGVSSD
+6 LLNPKSIVVCGASSD
-21 VHKPGG
+21 IHKPGG

-35 SPFKGQVY
+35 SPFRGPVY

-77 FCTQTV
+77 FCAQTV
-83 DVLAKEKGT
+83 DVLAKEKGC
-92 KGFIIISAGFSEENA
+92 KGFIIISAGFSEESH
-107 EGAAIEKHIVDTI
+107 EGAEIEKHIVDTI

-132 TGFLNTNY
+132 TGFLNVNY

-208 RSSRVIMLYMEK
+208 KSSHVIMLYMEK

-238 CHIAAIKSGGSVAGS
+238 CHIAAIKSGGSAAGS

-269 VDALFRKAGIVRCQN
+269 VDALFRKAGIVRCNN
-284 RQELTTVCAVFM
+284 RQELTTVCGVFM
-296 YPELKGNRCAVVT
+296 HPEIKGKRCAVIT

-327 EVPSLKE
+327 EVPPLKD
-334 HPKAPELL
+334 HPASAALL
-342 SKLFAG
+342 AKLFGG

-366 GYILDAVENDFD
+366 GYIIDTVENEYTD
-378 EIDFSV
+378 IDFSV

-401 LDQKMRTCKKPI
+401 LDEKMKTCKKPI

-420 INVKEEIEDFIAKGN
+420 INVKDEINDFIAKGR

-443 LGNAICKI
+443 LGNAICKV
-451 YNTPKPKT
+451 YNTPKPQPEH
-459 GIVESLPI
+459 VELP
-467 DKLIISPANEP
+467 K
-478 ANEPDKDAVAAVAES
+478 
-493 IRQWGMLSPITV
+493 
-505 SPKDGNY
+505 
-512 RVVAGAKRVRAAALA
+512 
-527 GMKEIMAYI
+527 
-536 QEDAAVSDQ
+536 
-545 PDIDVVRIRKTVE
+545 IDVARIRKTID
-558 RCKDGYMEIADYN
+558 RCKSGYLEIADYN

-583 SVEVSNKEDALAFAK
+583 SVEVSKKEDALAFAK

-627 VKDLDTVAREF
+627 VKDLDTVAKEF
-638 DRLIVIPETYAVE
+638 DRLIVIKDTYAVE
-651 MYPMLDGTDVYIGAI
+651 MYPMLDGIDVYIGAI
-666 RDPKFGHQV
+666 KDPKFGHQI

-690 ESVLVPTNKE
+690 QSALAPITAGEAKE
-700 EVLKKLKNLK
+700 MLKQLK
-710 GYKILEGVRGQEGVN
+710 GYKILQGVRGQEGVN

-731 QIVRV
+731 QVARV

-766 RIRLEK
+766 RIRIEK

>member
-1 MIAKE
+1 MIARE
-6 LLNPKSIVICGVSSD
+6 LLDPKSIVVCGASSD
-21 VHKPGG
+21 IHKPGG

-35 SPFKGQVY
+35 SPFSGPVY

-58 AKVDDLPQV
+58 ANVNELPQV
-67 DCAILCIAAK
+67 ECAILCIAAK
-77 FCTQTV
+77 FCAQTV
-83 DVLAKEKGT
+83 DVLAKEKGC

-107 EGAAIEKHIVDTI
+107 EGAAIEKHIVETI

-132 TGFLNTNY
+132 TGFLNVNY

-188 SAQLGIEDVLEHL
+188 SAQLGIEDVLEYL
-201 DETFDPE
+201 DETFDPVK
-208 RSSRVIMLYMEK
+208 SSHVIMLYMEK

-238 CHIAAIKSGGSVAGS
+238 CHIAAIKSGGSAAGS

-259 TGALATNDAA
+259 TGALATNDAV

-296 YPELKGNRCAVVT
+296 HPEIKGKRCAVIT

-334 HPKAPELL
+334 HPASPALL
-342 SKLFAG
+342 EKLFAG

-366 GYILDAVENDFD
+366 GYIIDTVENEYTD
-378 EIDFSV
+378 IDFSV

-401 LDQKMRTCKKPI
+401 LDQKMKTCKKPI

-420 INVKEEIEDFIAKGN
+420 INVKDEIEDFIAKGR

-443 LGNAICKI
+443 LGNAICKV
-451 YNTPKPKT
+451 YDTPKPQP
-459 GIVESLPI
+459 ENPEMPQI
-467 DKLIISPANEP
+467 DVKRIREVIDSCENGYID
-478 ANEPDKDAVAAVAES
+478 PDK
-493 IRQWGMLSPITV
+493 IYQ
-505 SPKDGNY
+505 
-512 RVVAGAKRVRAAALA
+512 
-527 GMKEIMAYI
+527 
-536 QEDAAVSDQ
+536 
-545 PDIDVVRIRKTVE
+545 
-558 RCKDGYMEIADYN
+558 
-571 ELLDAAGISRKK
+571 LLDAAGIAQKQIRVVDQKQQA
-583 SVEVSNKEDALAFAK
+583 VDFAN
-598 EVGCSKDVPL
+598 EVGYPL
-608 VMKVVGPL
+608 VMKVVGPV

-621 GGVTLG
+621 GGVTLN
-627 VKDLDTVAREF
+627 VRDIETVQKEF
-638 DRLIVIPETYAVE
+638 DRLMAIKDTYAVE
-651 MYPMLDGTDVYIGAI
+651 MYPMLDGTEVYIGAI
-666 RDPKFGHQV
+666 RDAKFGHQV

-690 ESVLVPTNKE
+690 QSALAPVNVVEAKDLLT
-700 EVLKKLKNLK
+700 KLR
-710 GYKILEGVRGQEGVN
+710 GYKILQGVRGQQPVN
-725 LDLYAD
+725 VDVYAE
-731 QIVRV
+731 QIARV

-754 LGNPRYVTAVDA
+754 LGNPKNVVAVDA
-766 RIRLEK
+766 RIRIEK

>member
-6 LLNPKSIVICGVSSD
+6 LLNPKSIVICGASSD

-27 KALKNLLE
+27 KSLKNLLE
-35 SPFKGQVY
+35 SPFKGQIY

-67 DCAILCIAAK
+67 DCALLCIAAK
-77 FCTQTV
+77 FCAQTV
-83 DVLAKEKGT
+83 DVLAKEKGC
-92 KGFIIISAGFSEENA
+92 KGFIIISAGFSEESH
-107 EGAAIEKHIVDTI
+107 EGAEIEKHIVDTI

-132 TGFLNTNY
+132 TGFLNVNY
-140 AGCFDTPIPT
+140 AGCFDTPIPP
-150 LDPKGVDFITGSGA
+150 LNPKGVDFITGSGA

-175 NGLKFNSVWAVGN
+175 NGLQFNSVWAVGN

-208 RSSRVIMLYMEK
+208 KSSHVIMLYMEK

-238 CHIAAIKSGGSVAGS
+238 CHIAAIKSGNSAAGS

-259 TGALATNDAA
+259 TGALATSDAA

-296 YPELKGNRCAVVT
+296 HPELKGKRCAVVT

-327 EVPSLKE
+327 EIPSLKE

-342 SKLFAG
+342 SKLFGG

-401 LDQKMRTCKKPI
+401 LDEKMKTCKKPI

-420 INVKEEIEDFIAKGN
+420 INVKDEINDFIAKGR

-443 LGNAICKI
+443 LGNAICKV
-451 YNTPKPKT
+451 YNTPKPQPEH
-459 GIVESLPI
+459 VELP
-467 DKLIISPANEP
+467 K
-478 ANEPDKDAVAAVAES
+478 
-493 IRQWGMLSPITV
+493 
-505 SPKDGNY
+505 
-512 RVVAGAKRVRAAALA
+512 
-527 GMKEIMAYI
+527 
-536 QEDAAVSDQ
+536 
-545 PDIDVVRIRKTVE
+545 IDVARIRKTID
-558 RCKDGYMEIADYN
+558 RCNDGYLEIADYN

-583 SVEVSNKEDALAFAK
+583 SVEVSKKEDALAFAK

-627 VKDLDTVAREF
+627 VKDLDTVAKEF

-651 MYPMLDGTDVYIGAI
+651 MYPMLDGLDVYIGAI
-666 RDPKFGHQV
+666 KDAKFGHQI

-690 ESVLVPTNKE
+690 QSALAPITAAEAKE
-700 EVLKKLKNLK
+700 MLKQLK

-725 LDLYAD
+725 IDLYAD
-731 QIVRV
+731 QVARV

-766 RIRLEK
+766 RIRIEK

>member
-1 MIAKE
+1 MINPK
-6 LLNPKSIVICGVSSD
+6 LLNPQSIVICGASSD
-21 VHKPGG
+21 IHKPGG
-27 KALKNLLE
+27 KSLKNLLE
-35 SPFKGQVY
+35 SPFKGQIY

-77 FCTQTV
+77 FCAQTV
-83 DVLAKEKGT
+83 DVLAKEKGCR
-92 KGFIIISAGFSEENA
+92 GFIIVSAGFSEESH
-107 EGAAIEKHIVDTI
+107 EGAEIEKHIVDTI

-132 TGFLNTNY
+132 TGFLNVNY

-150 LDPKGVDFITGSGA
+150 LDPHGVDFITGSGA
-164 TAVFIKEYGMS
+164 TAVFIKEYGIS

-208 RSSRVIMLYMEK
+208 KSSRVIMLYMEK

-225 RLLKHSRSLINKG
+225 RLLKHSRNLINKG
-238 CHIAAIKSGGSVAGS
+238 CHIAAIKSGGSAAGS

-269 VDALFRKAGIVRCQN
+269 VDALFQKAGIVRCHN
-284 RQELTTVCAVFM
+284 RQELTTVCGVFM
-296 YPELKGNRCAVVT
+296 HPEIKGKRCAVIT

-327 EVPSLKE
+327 EVPSLKD
-334 HPKAPELL
+334 HPASPALL
-342 SKLFAG
+342 AKLFGG

-366 GYILDAVENDFD
+366 GYIIDTVENEYTD
-378 EIDFSV
+378 IDFSV

-401 LDQKMRTCKKPI
+401 LDEKMKTCKKPI

-420 INVKEEIEDFIAKGN
+420 INVKDEINDFIAKGR

-451 YNTPKPKT
+451 YNTPKPQPEH
-459 GIVESLPI
+459 VELP
-467 DKLIISPANEP
+467 
-478 ANEPDKDAVAAVAES
+478 
-493 IRQWGMLSPITV
+493 Q
-505 SPKDGNY
+505 
-512 RVVAGAKRVRAAALA
+512 
-527 GMKEIMAYI
+527 
-536 QEDAAVSDQ
+536 
-545 PDIDVVRIRKTVE
+545 IDVARIRKTIDK
-558 RCKDGYMEIADYN
+558 CGDGYMEIADYN

-583 SVEVSNKEDALAFAK
+583 SVEVSKKEDALAFAK

-621 GGVTLG
+621 GGVTLN
-627 VKDLDTVAREF
+627 VKDLDTVSKEF
-638 DRLIVIPETYAVE
+638 DRLMAIKDTYAVE

-666 RDPKFGHQV
+666 RDDKFGHQV

-690 ESVLVPTNKE
+690 QSALAPITAAEAKVMLT
-700 EVLKKLKNLK
+700 KLR
-710 GYKILEGVRGQEGVN
+710 GYKILQGVRGQEPVN
-725 LDLYAD
+725 IDLYAD
-731 QIVRV
+731 QIARI

>member
-6 LLNPKSIVICGVSSD
+6 LLNPRSIVICGASSD

-27 KALKNLLE
+27 KSLKNLLE

-58 AKVDDLPQV
+58 AKVEDLPQV

-77 FCTQTV
+77 FCAQTV
-83 DVLAKEKGT
+83 DVLAKEKGC
-92 KGFIIISAGFSEENA
+92 KGFIIVSAGFSEESH
-107 EGAAIEKHIVDTI
+107 EGAEIEKHIVDTI

-132 TGFLNTNY
+132 TGFLNVNY
-140 AGCFDTPIPT
+140 AGCFDTPIPP

-201 DETFDPE
+201 DETFDPVK
-208 RSSRVIMLYMEK
+208 SSHVIMLYMEK

-238 CHIAAIKSGGSVAGS
+238 CHIAAIKSGGSAAGS

-296 YPELKGNRCAVVT
+296 YPELKGKRCAVIT

-327 EVPSLKE
+327 EVPSLKD
-334 HPKAPELL
+334 HPASPALL
-342 SKLFAG
+342 EKLFGG

-366 GYILDAVENDFD
+366 GYIIDTVENEYTD
-378 EIDFSV
+378 IDFSV

-443 LGNAICKI
+443 LGNALVKV
-451 YNTPKPKT
+451 YHTPKPQPEN
-459 GIVESLPI
+459 VELP
-467 DKLIISPANEP
+467 K
-478 ANEPDKDAVAAVAES
+478 
-493 IRQWGMLSPITV
+493 
-505 SPKDGNY
+505 
-512 RVVAGAKRVRAAALA
+512 
-527 GMKEIMAYI
+527 
-536 QEDAAVSDQ
+536 
-545 PDIDVVRIRKTVE
+545 IDVARIRKTVE

-583 SVEVSNKEDALAFAK
+583 SVEVSKKEDALAFAK

-627 VKDLDTVAREF
+627 VKDLDTVAKEF

-666 RDPKFGHQV
+666 RDEKFGHQI

-690 ESVLVPTNKE
+690 QSALAPITAAEAKE
-700 EVLKKLKNLK
+700 MLKQLK

-725 LDLYAD
+725 IDLYAE
-731 QIVRV
+731 QVARV

>member
-6 LLNPKSIVICGVSSD
+6 LLNPKSIVVCGASSD
-21 VHKPGG
+21 IHKPGG

-35 SPFKGQVY
+35 SPFSGPVY

-77 FCTQTV
+77 FCAQTV
-83 DVLAKEKGT
+83 DVLAKEKGC
-92 KGFIIISAGFSEENA
+92 KGFIIISAGFSEESH
-107 EGAAIEKHIVDTI
+107 EGALVEQHIVDTI

-132 TGFLNTNY
+132 TGFLNVNY
-140 AGCFDTPIPT
+140 AGCFDTPIPV

-208 RSSRVIMLYMEK
+208 KSSRVIMLYMEK

-238 CHIAAIKSGGSVAGS
+238 CHIAAIKSGGSAAGQ

-269 VDALFRKAGIVRCQN
+269 VDALFRKAGIVRCHN
-284 RQELTTVCAVFM
+284 RQELTTVCGVFM
-296 YPELKGNRCAVVT
+296 HPEIKGKRCAVIT

-327 EVPSLKE
+327 EVPSLKD
-334 HPKAPELL
+334 HPASPALL
-342 SKLFAG
+342 EKLFGG

-366 GYILDAVENDFD
+366 GYIIDTVENEYN

-401 LDQKMRTCKKPI
+401 LDQKMKTCKKPI

-420 INVKEEIEDFIAKGN
+420 INVKDEIEDFIAKGR

-443 LGNAICKI
+443 LGNAICKV
-451 YNTPKPKT
+451 YNTPKPQPEH
-459 GIVESLPI
+459 VELP
-467 DKLIISPANEP
+467 K
-478 ANEPDKDAVAAVAES
+478 
-493 IRQWGMLSPITV
+493 
-505 SPKDGNY
+505 
-512 RVVAGAKRVRAAALA
+512 
-527 GMKEIMAYI
+527 
-536 QEDAAVSDQ
+536 
-545 PDIDVVRIRKTVE
+545 IDVARIRKTID
-558 RCKDGYMEIADYN
+558 RCKDGYLEIADYN

-583 SVEVSNKEDALAFAK
+583 SVEVSKKEDALAFAK
-598 EVGCSKDVPL
+598 EVGCSKEVPL

-627 VKDLDTVAREF
+627 VKDLDTVAKEF
-638 DRLIVIPETYAVE
+638 DRLMAIKDTYAVE

-666 RDPKFGHQV
+666 KDPKFGHQV

-690 ESVLVPTNKE
+690 QSALAPITADEAKE
-700 EVLKKLKNLK
+700 MLKQLK
-710 GYKILEGVRGQEGVN
+710 GYKILQGVRGQEGVN

-731 QIVRV
+731 QVARV

-766 RIRLEK
+766 RIRIEK

>member
-1 MIAKE
+1 MINPK
-6 LLNPKSIVICGVSSD
+6 LINPKSIVVCGASSD
-21 VHKPGG
+21 IHKPGG

-35 SPFKGQVY
+35 SAFKGEVY
-43 AVNPKETEVQGVKCY
+43 AVNPKEDEVQGIKCY
-58 AKVDDLPQV
+58 KQVEDLPQV

-77 FCTQTV
+77 FCAHTV
-83 DVLAKEKGT
+83 DVLTQQKGT
-92 KGFIIISAGFSEENA
+92 QGFIIVSAGFSEENA
-107 EGAAIEKHIVDTI
+107 EGAAIEKHIVDSI
-120 NSVGGSLIGPNC
+120 NAVGGSLIGPNC

-140 AGCFDTPIPT
+140 SGCFDTPIPR

-208 RSSRVIMLYMEK
+208 KSSHVIMLYMEK

-225 RLLKHSRSLINKG
+225 RLLKHSRNLINKG
-238 CHIAAIKSGGSVAGS
+238 CKIAAIKSGGSAAGS

-269 VDALFRKAGIVRCQN
+269 VDALFQKAGIVRCHN

-296 YPELKGNRCAVVT
+296 HPEIKGKRCAVIT

-327 EVPSLKE
+327 EVPPLKD
-334 HPKAPELL
+334 HPASPALL
-342 SKLFAG
+342 SKLFPG

-366 GYILDAVENDFD
+366 GYIIDAVENDYTD
-378 EIDFSV
+378 IDFSV

-401 LDQKMRTCKKPI
+401 LDEKMKTCKKPI

-420 INVKEEIEDFIAKGN
+420 INVKQEIEDFIAKGR

-443 LGNAICKI
+443 LGNALVKVW
-451 YNTPKPKT
+451 NTPKPQPEH
-459 GIVESLPI
+459 VELPQVDVARIRRTI
-467 DKLIISPANEP
+467 DKC
-478 ANEPDKDAVAAVAES
+478 ES
-493 IRQWGMLSPITV
+493 GYL
-505 SPKDGNY
+505 
-512 RVVAGAKRVRAAALA
+512 
-527 GMKEIMAYI
+527 EI
-536 QEDAAVSDQ
+536 V
-545 PDIDVVRIRKTVE
+545 
-558 RCKDGYMEIADYN
+558 DYN

-583 SVEVSNKEDALAFAK
+583 SVEVSKKEDALAFAK

-627 VKDLDTVAREF
+627 VKDLDTVAKEF

-666 RDPKFGHQV
+666 RDDKFGHQI

-690 ESVLVPTNKE
+690 QSALAPITAE
-700 EVLKKLKNLK
+700 EAKQMLTKLR
-710 GYKILEGVRGQEGVN
+710 GYKILQGVRGQEPVN
-725 LDLYAD
+725 IDLYAD
-731 QIVRV
+731 QVARV

-741 AAPEIAEMDLNPL
+741 AAPEIVEMDLNPL

-766 RIRLEK
+766 RIRIQK

>member
-6 LLNPKSIVICGVSSD
+6 LLNPRSIVVCGASSD

-27 KALKNLLE
+27 KSLFNLLH

-43 AVNPKETEVQGVKCY
+43 AVNPKESEVQGVKCY

-77 FCTQTV
+77 FCAQTV
-83 DVLAKEKGT
+83 DVLAKEKGC
-92 KGFIIISAGFSEENA
+92 KGFIIVSAGFSEENA

-140 AGCFDTPIPT
+140 SGCFDTPIPP

-208 RSSRVIMLYMEK
+208 KSSHVIMLYMEK

-238 CHIAAIKSGGSVAGS
+238 CHIAAIKSGGSAAGS

-296 YPELKGNRCAVVT
+296 YPELKGKRCAVVT

-327 EVPSLKE
+327 EVPSLKD
-334 HPKAPELL
+334 HPASPALL
-342 SKLFAG
+342 EKLFGG

-366 GYILDAVENDFD
+366 GYILDTVENEYTD
-378 EIDFSV
+378 IDFSV

-420 INVKEEIEDFIAKGN
+420 INVKSEIEDFIAKGN

-443 LGNAICKI
+443 LGNALVKV
-451 YNTPKPKT
+451 YNTPKPQPEN
-459 GIVESLPI
+459 VELP
-467 DKLIISPANEP
+467 K
-478 ANEPDKDAVAAVAES
+478 
-493 IRQWGMLSPITV
+493 
-505 SPKDGNY
+505 
-512 RVVAGAKRVRAAALA
+512 
-527 GMKEIMAYI
+527 
-536 QEDAAVSDQ
+536 
-545 PDIDVVRIRKTVE
+545 IDVARIRATVD
-558 RCKDGYMEIADYN
+558 RCKDGYMEISDYN

-583 SVEVSNKEDALAFAK
+583 SVEVSKKEDALAFAK

-627 VKDLDTVAREF
+627 VKDLDTVAKEF

-666 RDPKFGHQV
+666 RDAKFGHQI

-690 ESVLVPTNKE
+690 QSALAPITAAEAKE
-700 EVLKKLKNLK
+700 MLTKLK

-731 QIVRV
+731 QVARV